1 MAMTRRIFEITAPG
15 AGRVAR
21 EALALPERDEVLV
34 TSEWG
39 AISPGSEALVF
50 RGELPDGLGLDDT
63 IGALNGTGQA
73 YPIRYGYT
81 LAGRVSHCG
90 SDVDPEWL
98 GRRVFAFHPHAT
110 HCVLPVTALIPVADE
125 VPLERAPLYANT
137 ETALTLGWDGE
148 VSFGD
153 AVLVLGAGIVGVL
166 TALVVARSGAG
177 VVVVYDP
184 DGTRRAQAV
193 QVLGGAAGGTDG
205 GRDVPVLQVVS
216 TLDEA
221 DRMVQQYSGRYRG
234 RYEGFDVV
242 YELSGRPETLDDAIC
257 RTAFAGRVVV
267 GSWYGRKVAPVALGE
282 RFHRGRIRIVSSQ
295 VSTLPPERGTRVD
308 YRRRTAL
315 VWRLMREIPW
325 DVMPRRTVSLEDVPD
340 TMGAIA
346 AGERLPPWIPID
358 YQRYSQQ
365 GPLE

>member
-15 AGRVAR
+15 TGRVVR
-21 EALALPERDEVLV
+21 EALALPARGEVLI
-34 TSEWG
+34 TGEWG
-39 AISPGSEALVF
+39 AVSPGSEGLVF
-50 RGELPDGLGLDDT
+50 RGELPEGVGLDDT
-63 IGALNGTGQA
+63 IEALNGTGA
-73 YPIRYGYT
+73 TWPIRYGYT

-90 SDVDPEWL
+90 SDVDPDWL

-110 HCVLPVTALIPVADE
+110 HCVLPVDALIPVADE
-125 VPLERAPLYANT
+125 VPLEHAPLYANT

-148 VSFGD
+148 VAFGD

-184 DGTRRAQAV
+184 DETRRTQA
-193 QVLGGAAGGTDG
+193 AAVFEGTATIT
-205 GRDVPVLQVVS
+205 VVA
-216 TLDEA
+216 TLEEA
-221 DRMVQQYSGRYRG
+221 DRYLREYPGRYRG

-242 YELSGRPETLDDAIC
+242 YELSGRPETLDDAIR

-267 GSWYGRKVAPVALGE
+267 GSWYGRKVAPVSLGE

-295 VSTLPPERGTRVD
+295 VSTLPPERGARVD

-325 DVMPRRTVSLEDVPD
+325 NAMPRRIVSLEELPD
-340 TMGAIA
+340 TMRAIA
-346 AGERLPPWIPID
+346 AGERLPPWIAID
-358 YQRYSQQ
+358 YQRDREQ
-365 GPLE
+365 GVSE